1 MSESAPGPETT
12 PVQDLTLQVHVP
24 EQIQGG
30 GLKALRQELA
40 AIDTYL
46 GNIQGRFQDVTR
58 RSFTG
63 TGVDGF
69 KAKLEAAFN
78 AAGNTVN
85 LNVREMAKQLD
96 LLHPK
101 FEQIFGRYR
110 QRNPD
115 SFRTKDTA
123 ASPQKLAEFFNH
135 LEQRYQR
142 REFATGQVVN
152 RAFRNALYGGA
163 SGPAVNPRVGEVQQ
177 VAANHDRLIA
187 ALDRLTLAVET
198 KGVGSAG
205 QGAGSGAAA
214 TTTATEPKEPKWKE
228 PATVVDS
235 PNQLSKKIRAGKSG
249 ASTTTVDDLG
259 DGKTLETVFDKKGNK
274 KVEITRLNR
283 ALEKRQDFLDLLEE
297 ERKLLL
303 PFQRSTKAD
312 SSARLTE
319 SAQAYAKA
327 AAQIKATTESL
338 NEDQRKVAGRPT
350 LRRLNTTARRYEFRA
365 EQLRAMAEA
374 RQKVEAQAQ
383 AQGGQSLADA
393 MADGREA
400 RRRERY
406 AGQLAAARP
415 GLQAATASQRAQ
427 REQEKQ
433 QALASRQAEEAARE
447 AARQK
452 ARELRDQRHS
462 TRELL
467 SAIGAANRDDRSR
480 LRTDDRNQAAKN
492 RARAKVQDAVA
503 AASEARAEVAA
514 GEARSAQLQ
523 FTRKQADAL
532 MADLK
537 SAGYRRG
544 AENSNRSFS
553 EGGSGERKSFD
564 FTKDEGGRRITQRF
578 TEIYKNG
585 RLATVEVQ
593 TLGKEIKSL
602 NRGVDSGKG
611 FLENT
616 EHVSRWALSVGAL
629 YGSLALARSGLQAF
643 LNLSYEVAR
652 LDQVYQKQ
660 GGTTRALADDVLH
673 LAAANGRSSQ
683 EALQA
688 ATAWA
693 RLGLTRQEINEAVRV
708 SLLAANVAELDTLEA
723 TKFLQSTMAAYGLKV
738 REVSGFLA
746 GLNDISNKFNVTNAD
761 LLEGISK
768 VANVA
773 KQAGIPLAELRGL
786 IGAAVGT
793 TGQSGANIGNALK
806 SVIVALSNPVLQKT
820 LKSEFGL
827 DMVDPRTG
835 DLQDFSKVLAELY
848 LRYQD
853 LNDAE
858 RQSLLFQTAGKTQA
872 SKLAGMLDSYI
883 RGQVLAVNA
892 LLNLNSAE
900 AENAKIKETLR
911 AELAG
916 LVTEFDRFALKMGG
930 SGPAQGIGL
939 AANALKNLLTVLQLP
954 GVSTALMGVITLL
967 GALTVRLTLTKT
979 AMDDAGRKVGWFD
992 KSLRNVG
999 DRARHTWLGVGQVIR
1014 GVATDLESAGGKA
1027 ASLGRGLRVTDYYL
1041 RLMKREGFS
1050 GMSRG
1055 MENLSEA
1062 FAIRNRRGLGGRAA
1076 QAGLGLAQVGVSSAV
1091 AAGGVGGRLLLG
1103 GALSVGM
1110 AIPQILA
1117 GMLALG
1123 AATWGVNKAMSAMGL
1138 NTDRVDKL
1146 FGGFTAELNKAEA
1159 AAQAAAMQV
1168 KFLDTAIRA
1177 LGSGRLRDGERK
1189 SILESLGDLEK
1200 IGGEPGERQI
1210 APADLAKLAGLGDA
1224 TMQTTAQEIL
1234 GKYQDEAINRRV
1246 QALQDAYTAA
1256 KQRVEE
1262 MEREVPRIRDPKARA
1277 EARAQLDQMK
1287 ADKGRLITAI
1297 ADGDAAD
1304 VGVAD
1309 EMKKTAQLERQ
1320 KLVLEAIRDLYSQM
1334 GSVDP
1339 LTRYQAGADAA
1350 EAALRFAEADVAAG
1364 RDRLKGF
1371 EPLFGEARQQADAL
1385 RAKARAIRDAEDRA
1399 VAFSKTDRT
1408 YDLGRLREAAD
1419 LDAKADTL
1427 SKTGMPTADQTA
1439 AFQKERNAQDARIK
1453 AADDA
1458 RMKAAEATDPRKRLL
1473 AEQLTA
1479 YEDAKR
1485 AQRDANLAFGVGD
1498 SEGERLADRRLKLEQ
1513 ERVRLQQQAD
1523 QGLAS
1528 LARQEQTIVDL
1539 LEVENQL
1546 RERSATIER
1555 DIAQAKRDSDREFN
1569 RNFLE
1574 GDATSRL
1581 KRLAALKAQ
1590 QMGLTRTAGGYMAL
1604 GDLQRYLPDADKPFG
1619 RTADLRR
1626 ERDGLDGGVYG
1637 PQPGPTQ
1644 RRGQLDD
1651 VRNRFLNGPGAELAA
1666 EMTKLSGAAA
1676 VSFKA
1681 LEKSASGLTVQ
1692 LNAAAEAAKKFAATQ
1707 GVTVPS
1713 GEASNPQSGGK

>member
-30 GLKALRQELA
+30 GLKQLRRELQ
-40 AIDTYL
+40 AIDLYL
-46 GNIQGRFQDVTR
+46 NRIQGRFQEVTR

-69 KAKLEAAFN
+69 KAKLEAAFK

-123 ASPQKLAEFFNH
+123 ASPQKLAEFFSH

-177 VAANHDRLIA
+177 VSANHDRLIA

-214 TTTATEPKEPKWKE
+214 TAKTFPAAADDDRTDAEKRSRTLASGERIVTDPAKGTEAQRRVTQMRGNRFSTVIRQIMADNQIVETTYDRKGAAKKVVTATD
-228 PATVVDS
+228 A
-235 PNQLSKKIRAGKSG
+235 A
-249 ASTTTVDDLG
+249 
-259 DGKTLETVFDKKGNK
+259 K
-274 KVEITRLNR
+274 KVRE
-283 ALEKRQDFLDLLEE
+283 DFLDRWQGEMNELAKSLPKQRKRRSAADLLQLSGAYEKSANQLE
-297 ERKLLL
+297 AELKSLSGDDRKLLG
-303 PFQRSTKAD
+303 RSFV
-312 SSARLTE
+312 
-319 SAQAYAKA
+319 
-327 AAQIKATTESL
+327 
-338 NEDQRKVAGRPT
+338 RKVNKAVT
-350 LRRLNTTARRYEFRA
+350 DLRTEASVVLGLAAEA
-365 EQLRAMAEA
+365 EQAKPSLQAQRRNTLDVLRAF
-374 RQKVEAQAQ
+374 QQ
-383 AQGGQSLADA
+383 ADA
-393 MADGREA
+393 
-400 RRRERY
+400 
-406 AGQLAAARP
+406 
-415 GLQAATASQRAQ
+415 S
-427 REQEKQ
+427 
-433 QALASRQAEEAARE
+433 
-447 AARQK
+447 
-452 ARELRDQRHS
+452 
-462 TRELL
+462 
-467 SAIGAANRDDRSR
+467 DRSR
-480 LRTDDRNQAAKN
+480 QRTDDRNQTAKN

-537 SAGYRRG
+537 AAGYRRG
-544 AENSNRSFS
+544 AEGTRTAFGA
-553 EGGSGERKSFD
+553 GGNEERKTFA
-564 FTKDEGGRRITQRF
+564 FTKDEGGRRLTQQF
-578 TEIYKNG
+578 TEIYRNG
-585 RLATVEVQ
+585 RLATVQVQ
-593 TLGKEIKSL
+593 TLGKEIKGL

-629 YGSLALARSGLQAF
+629 YGSLAIARSGLQAF

-660 GGTTRALADDVLH
+660 GGTTRSLADDVLH

-723 TKFLQSTMAAYGLKV
+723 TKYLQSTMAAYGLKV

-827 DMVDPRTG
+827 DMVDPKTG

-892 LLNLNSAE
+892 MLNLNSAE

-930 SGPAQGIGL
+930 SGPAQGLGL
-939 AANALKNLLTVLQLP
+939 AAQALKNLLSVLQLP

-999 DRARHTWLGVGQVIR
+999 DRARNTWLGVGQVIQ
-1014 GVATDLESAGGKA
+1014 GVARDLEAAGGRA
-1027 ASLGRGLRVTDYYL
+1027 TSLGRGLRVTDYYL
-1041 RLMKREGFS
+1041 RLMKREGFA

-1055 MENLSEA
+1055 MENFSEA

-1123 AATWGVNKAMSAMGL
+1123 VATWGVNKAMSAMGL

-1177 LGSGRLRDGERK
+1177 LGNGRLRGGERT
-1189 SILESLGDLEK
+1189 SILDALGDLEK
-1200 IGGEPGERQI
+1200 IGGQPGERQI
-1210 APADLAKLAGLGDA
+1210 SPEDLDKLSNLGDA
-1224 TMQTTAQEIL
+1224 TMETTARDIL
-1234 GKYQDEAINRRV
+1234 GKYRNEAIN
-1246 QALQDAYTAA
+1246 
-1256 KQRVEE
+1256 QRL
-1262 MEREVPRIRDPKARA
+1262 
-1277 EARAQLDQMK
+1277 RAQQDTYVAASRRYKEAEQEVN
-1287 ADKGRLITAI
+1287 RLRNPQDRNEAQQKLEHLRMEKMRALSAITE
-1297 ADGDAAD
+1297 GDAAD
-1304 VGVAD
+1304 VGSAE

-1320 KLVLEAIRDLYSQM
+1320 KMILESIRDLYSQM
-1334 GSVDP
+1334 ASVDP

-1371 EPLFGEARQQADAL
+1371 EPLFGQAKQEADAL
-1385 RAKARAIRDAEDRA
+1385 RAKAKAIRDAEDRA
-1399 VAFSKTDRT
+1399 VGFSKNDRP
-1408 YDLGRLREAAD
+1408 YDMERLREAAD
-1419 LDAKADTL
+1419 LEERADML
-1427 SKTGMPTADQTA
+1427 SKTGMPTQEQTA
-1439 AFQKERNAQDARIK
+1439 EFQKERNAQDARIK

-1458 RMKAAEATDPRKRLL
+1458 RMKQAEATDPRKRVL

-1479 YEDAKR
+1479 YEEAKR

-1581 KRLAALKAQ
+1581 KQLAALKAQ
-1590 QMGLTRTAGGYMAL
+1590 QMGLTRTAGGYLAL

-1637 PQPGPTQ
+1637 PQPGPGQ

-1681 LEKSASGLTVQ
+1681 LEKSASGLTLQ
-1692 LNAAAEAAKKFAATQ
+1692 LNAAAEAAKKFASTQ
-1707 GVTVPS
+1707 GVTAPG